1 MFYFCIAVKI
11 LKRKKKLIKKK
22 KKKNTQVQFLHFLKG
37 LFMSVNNQKM
47 KISIGLIFFMTF
59 HVKGSKCNFC
69 QFLVDFLMI
78 LDTK

>member
-11 LKRKKKLIKKK
+11 LKRKKKLLKK

-47 KISIGLIFFMTF
+47 KISIGLIFFMTS
-59 HVKGSKCNFC
+59 HVKGSKGNFC